1 MTIWILA
8 LLLVLSLA
16 ALGYRQGAI
25 RVGISLIGIFFGVL
39 LAVPLGKPLVF
50 LLKAFGMVNPMLL
63 WLVPPVVAF
72 ILISA
77 IFKGIALAVHHKV
90 EMHYKYKAGDLKLS
104 LWERL
109 NHRVGL
115 CLGVVNGV
123 AYFVV
128 IAFVIHIISYWT
140 IQMEGAGESPKLVR
154 LVTTAGKDLQ
164 STGFIKMAR
173 ALDDMPKSYFEA
185 ADIVGKLYQ
194 NPTTEARLSRYPAFL
209 MLGERPEFQELAK
222 DAEFIEMRARQDS
235 VAQLLA
241 HPPARAIAG
250 NPDMLRVIWGIA
262 EPNLDDLKSFLDTG
276 ISPKYSQETILGRWN
291 FDHRGTAS
299 AVRRLR
305 PTLPAAGLMQER
317 ARLAMTYSKAKFVAG
332 LDGKLVAK
340 DYPDL
345 KTPQAPGI
353 SQVVQTS
360 EGQWTGANENYSLSF
375 TIAGTDLKPSA
386 VIKSDRL
393 TITVD
398 SKTHVV
404 FLREY

>member
-1 MTIWILA
+1 MTIWLLA
-8 LLLVLSLA
+8 LLLVASLA
-16 ALGYRQGAI
+16 GLGYRQGAI
-25 RVGISLIGIFFGVL
+25 RVSFSLIGIFLGAL
-39 LAVPLGKPLVF
+39 LCVPLGKPMAI
-50 LLKAFGMVNPMLL
+50 LLKAFGVVHPVIL
-63 WLVPPVVAF
+63 WLVPPIIAF

-90 EMHYKYKAGDLKLS
+90 EVHFRYKAGDLRLT
-104 LWERL
+104 LWERMNRRL
-109 NHRVGL
+109 GL
-115 CLGVVNGV
+115 CLGVMNGV
-123 AYFVV
+123 AYLVV
-128 IAFVIHIISYWT
+128 ISFVIYVISYWT
-140 IQMEGAGESPKLVR
+140 VQMEGSGESPKLVR

-164 STGFIKMAR
+164 STGFIKTAR
-173 ALDDMPKSYFEA
+173 ALDDMPKNYYEA

-209 MLGERPEFQELAK
+209 MLGERAEFQELAK

-241 HPPARAIAG
+241 HPPARAIVK
-250 NPDMLRVIWGIA
+250 NPDTLRMIWGIA

-276 ISPKYSQETILGRWN
+276 LSPKYSEETILGRWN
-291 FDHRGTAS
+291 FNHRGTAS

-305 PTLPAAGLMQER
+305 PNLPAAGLMQER

-340 DYPDL
+340 DYPDT

-353 SQVVQTS
+353 SQVVQTA
-360 EGQWTGANENYSLSF
+360 EGQWTGAGENYSLTF
-375 TIAGTDLKPSA
+375 TIAGTDLKHS
-386 VIKSDRL
+386 VEIKNDRL
-393 TITVD
+393 TMTVD

-404 FLREY
+404 FEREY

>member
-8 LLLVLSLA
+8 LLLVASLA

-128 IAFVIHIISYWT
+128 HECVKEQVDLMAIKEQA
-140 IQMEGAGESPKLVR
+140 GA
-154 LVTTAGKDLQ
+154 
-164 STGFIKMAR
+164 
-173 ALDDMPKSYFEA
+173 
-185 ADIVGKLYQ
+185 
-194 NPTTEARLSRYPAFL
+194 
-209 MLGERPEFQELAK
+209 LAYCYGP
-222 DAEFIEMRARQDS
+222 R
-235 VAQLLA
+235 
-241 HPPARAIAG
+241 
-250 NPDMLRVIWGIA
+250 
-262 EPNLDDLKSFLDTG
+262 
-276 ISPKYSQETILGRWN
+276 
-291 FDHRGTAS
+291 
-299 AVRRLR
+299 
-305 PTLPAAGLMQER
+305 
-317 ARLAMTYSKAKFVAG
+317 
-332 LDGKLVAK
+332 
-340 DYPDL
+340 
-345 KTPQAPGI
+345 
-353 SQVVQTS
+353 
-360 EGQWTGANENYSLSF
+360 
-375 TIAGTDLKPSA
+375 
-386 VIKSDRL
+386 
-393 TITVD
+393 
-398 SKTHVV
+398 
-404 FLREY
+404 